1 MNVPSRVLF
10 AEISGPARWLCSS
23 VRRLIMTIA
32 LLAVVFFAGVV
43 PALAINAPTIT
54 HVAGVAVAPE
64 TTMYSN
70 VADFQVKGNAEAGTT
85 ITLYRNTT
93 VASTTITSG
102 LGVWTMN
109 LTGQPQGSFSFK
121 ATAFDTVFTSEPS
134 VIVPVIIDWTP
145 PVLSIGYG
153 SSGCRSNQP
162 YQCNNIGY
170 IQAGVSDIHSKVDF
184 SSAGILVDYV
194 DVPST
199 GNPDDYVVTNWT
211 PLPGYIDNNGT
222 NEVSFYSNTGFG
234 TINQNYR
241 KIRITANISD
251 WAGNQTTLVSTF
263 YNNARANQL
272 PAVVQKIWDPG
283 HNIFTGTGETAA
295 NTPDVDGWVSYYPI

>member
-1 MNVPSRVLF
+1 MPSRVLF

-109 LTGQPQGSFSFK
+109 LVGQPQGSFSFT

-134 VIVPVIIDWTP
+134 VIVPVIVDWTP
-145 PVLSIGYG
+145 P
-153 SSGCRSNQP
+153 
-162 YQCNNIGY
+162 
-170 IQAGVSDIHSKVDF
+170 GV
-184 SSAGILVDYV
+184 
-194 DVPST
+194 
-199 GNPDDYVVTNWT
+199 
-211 PLPGYIDNNGT
+211 
-222 NEVSFYSNTGFG
+222 
-234 TINQNYR
+234 INR
-241 KIRITANISD
+241 V
-251 WAGNQTTLVSTF
+251 W
-263 YNNARANQL
+263 
-272 PAVVQKIWDPG
+272 
-283 HNIFTGTGETAA
+283 
-295 NTPDVDGWVSYYPI
+295 